1 MLHAPQP
8 PQFPMYPGY
17 PPHLPTPIFLP
28 SPPTYIQPPSH
39 FFQPPP
45 PYPPRSELGFSQILQ
60 SITSLLI
67 AATHTHLSLIT
78 SAPPAP
84 FTPTQPPALPTK
96 RPGMPTSHVPTSP
109 HWAVRP
115 EEERRVLLIRGRE
128 AQLLNFAEAQ
138 QNGGAFLKHP
148 KKNTKKEKPESPA
161 PASASPLPAPTF
173 PPTTPAP
180 APAQPTAQSLPQGS
194 STTRPMLESAA
205 PAPAI
210 PRSEPTSIQQVCIPD
225 PGSEPTSDRPVSP
238 TPSSIDSLDFMAALL
253 DEDQHL
259 PSLIVEARRLKKKHK
274 KKDKK
279 KRKPTPAAPASAPTD
294 PSPAPSP
301 TPSMAVLCTD
311 ALLKHRAGTRLA
323 SSSAPTGSQIQ
334 RIKKAPAPAASAP
347 APTDPSPT
355 PSPAPMLAPSPTPP
369 SPDDLWLQ
377 RHDEARLWQ
386 QQVSACVSEA
396 QIRSLPAP
404 WQMAPSPATS
414 PAPSLTPSEES
425 EPDDNPDE
433 ADDGDD
439 GD

>member
-1 MLHAPQP
+1 MEL
-8 PQFPMYPGY
+8 GSDLTY
-17 PPHLPTPIFLP
+17 PPGH
-28 SPPTYIQPPSH
+28 
-39 FFQPPP
+39 
-45 PYPPRSELGFSQILQ
+45 
-60 SITSLLI
+60 
-67 AATHTHLSLIT
+67 
-78 SAPPAP
+78 
-84 FTPTQPPALPTK
+84 
-96 RPGMPTSHVPTSP
+96 
-109 HWAVRP
+109 
-115 EEERRVLLIRGRE
+115 RG
-128 AQLLNFAEAQ
+128 
-138 QNGGAFLKHP
+138 P
-148 KKNTKKEKPESPA
+148 
-161 PASASPLPAPTF
+161 
-173 PPTTPAP
+173 
-180 APAQPTAQSLPQGS
+180 
-194 STTRPMLESAA
+194 
-205 PAPAI
+205 
-210 PRSEPTSIQQVCIPD
+210 CPD
-225 PGSEPTSDRPVSP
+225 PGSEPTSGRPVSP

-259 PSLIVEARRLKKKHK
+259 PSLIAEARRLKKKHK

-377 RHDEARLWQ
+377 RLVEARLWQ
-386 QQVSACVSEA
+386 QQVSEA
-396 QIRSLPAP
+396 HIRSLPAP
-404 WQMAPSPATS
+404 KAPWLATS
-414 PAPSLTPSEES
+414 PAPSLAPSEES
-425 EPDDNPDE
+425 FYEDEPDDNPDE

>member
-1 MLHAPQP
+1 LRNVSGSIPRRLR
-8 PQFPMYPGY
+8 F
-17 PPHLPTPIFLP
+17 FL
-28 SPPTYIQPPSH
+28 
-39 FFQPPP
+39 
-45 PYPPRSELGFSQILQ
+45 E
-60 SITSLLI
+60 
-67 AATHTHLSLIT
+67 
-78 SAPPAP
+78 
-84 FTPTQPPALPTK
+84 
-96 RPGMPTSHVPTSP
+96 V
-109 HWAVRP
+109 
-115 EEERRVLLIRGRE
+115 
-128 AQLLNFAEAQ
+128 
-138 QNGGAFLKHP
+138 P
-148 KKNTKKEKPESPA
+148 KKSRLGQKNRA
-161 PASASPLPAPTF
+161 
-173 PPTTPAP
+173 
-180 APAQPTAQSLPQGS
+180 TAQSLPQGS

-259 PSLIVEARRLKKKHK
+259 PSLIAEARRLKKKHK

-369 SPDDLWLQ
+369 SPEDLWLQ
-377 RHDEARLWQ
+377 RFEEARLWRQ
-386 QQVSACVSEA
+386 QTSEA
-396 QIRSLPAP
+396 HIRSPPAP
-404 WQMAPSPATS
+404 MTPSPATS
-414 PAPSLTPSEES
+414 PAPSLAPSEES
-425 EPDDNPDE
+425 FYEDEPDDNPDE